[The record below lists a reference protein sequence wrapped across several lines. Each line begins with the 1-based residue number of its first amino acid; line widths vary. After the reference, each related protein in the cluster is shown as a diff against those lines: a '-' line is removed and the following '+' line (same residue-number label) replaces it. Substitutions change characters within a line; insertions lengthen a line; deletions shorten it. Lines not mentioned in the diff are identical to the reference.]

1 MSSDFDQILNYCSAH
16 STAASEALT
25 TLERTTHLETLSPQM
40 ISGHV
45 QGRFLSFI
53 SKIIQPENVLEL
65 GSFTGYSTLC
75 LCEGLQTGGK
85 VVTIEGNIELERILR
100 SAIEKSVYKEQVD
113 IHIGQAL
120 DIIPTLQSKFDL
132 VFIDASKLEYSIY
145 FELIIEKMTDG
156 GVMIVDNVLWYNKV
170 LTPDA
175 DKKAQA
181 LDTFN
186 KMVLQNDL
194 VENVVLP
201 LRDGLQ
207 IIRKLPSKQ

>member
-16 STAASEALT
+16 STPASDALT

-53 SKIIQPENVLEL
+53 SKMIQPKNILEL

-75 LCEGLQTGGK
+75 LCEGLQSGGK
-85 VVTIEGNIELERILR
+85 AITIEGNIELEKILR
-100 SAIEKSVYKEQVD
+100 TAIENSIYKDQVEL
-113 IHIGQAL
+113 HIGQAL
-120 DIIPTLQSKFDL
+120 DIIPTLRSKFDL
-132 VFIDASKLEYSIY
+132 VFIDASKLEYSTY
-145 FELIIEKMTDG
+145 FELIIENMTDG

-170 LTPDA
+170 LSPDA

-181 LDTFN
+181 LDAFN
-186 KMVLQNDL
+186 KMVLNDRR

-207 IIRKLPSKQ
+207 IIRKLSSKQ